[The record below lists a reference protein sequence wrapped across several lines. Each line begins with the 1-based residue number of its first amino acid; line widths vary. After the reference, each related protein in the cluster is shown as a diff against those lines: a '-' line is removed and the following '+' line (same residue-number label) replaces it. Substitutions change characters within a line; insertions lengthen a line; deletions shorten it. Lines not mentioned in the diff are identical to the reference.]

1 MDNIE
6 LILEFYFPFRVIL
19 KTKLSPFA
27 WFPKYPLKIRLNAG
41 FSNFINVIAPFL
53 S

>member
-1 MDNIE
+1 MGNIE

-19 KTKLSPFA
+19 KTKLSLSA

-41 FSNFINVIAPFL
+41 FSDFVNIITPFL